1 MKWNTP
7 TETGWFVNLAEGG
20 SAVSIFDPSGNVQG
34 ELIPASDDGSESVAG
49 GRKRKSSTAEQDRSR
64 LTFRKGRPAS
74 LRLSDGTIGTL
85 IDQKPK
91 AMRRKNKL
99 CEVDIA
105 GRTYLFVHSSAERQQ
120 PGVTESHWH
129 TWNVADGPLEAPS
142 PEEPSRQRT
151 PLTNVS

>member
-91 AMRRKNKL
+91 AMRRKKQAVRSRYRGQNIPL
-99 CEVDIA
+99 RSFI
-105 GRTYLFVHSSAERQQ
+105 
-120 PGVTESHWH
+120 
-129 TWNVADGPLEAPS
+129 GPKGNS
-142 PEEPSRQRT
+142 PA
-151 PLTNVS
+151 